1 MVLLDK
7 LKKTIF
13 FVLLV
18 IYEEVIFSVFIFK
31 QIPETII
38 IIILLSIPIGI
49 LLDMVTSCFDE
60 KINKVLSYII
70 TIVFCILFCSHV
82 VYNKIYQSIISVY
95 SFSNGKQVFQFY
107 ETILETVKNNI
118 LSIMLLVLPIV
129 FLIFL
134 HKFKKI
140 SFIKSN
146 IKEKLIKIG
155 AFVLM
160 QVIAV
165 LSITLN
171 KSNDI
176 YSIKN
181 VYYNSSS
188 LLITAK
194 KLGICTT
201 MRLDFERLVLN
212 KDSDNVTLVINQ
224 ITEQPIEELSKETE
238 YNKLNIDF
246 DAISQSKTNSTL
258 AIIDRYMAVQVP
270 SEKNEYTGM
279 FAGKN
284 LIVIVA
290 EAFSNIGIREDV
302 TPTLYKLANEGF
314 IFKNFYTPLYPV
326 STADGEYITDT
337 SLIPKEGVWSMSA
350 VQNNY
355 MPYSYANVFKKLGYT
370 TNAYHNHTASYYD
383 RDKYMKAMGYDSYL
397 ARYTGLEKRMNCSRW
412 PNSDLEMMQVTMDDY
427 INNDSFL
434 AYYMTVSGHLNYT
447 TEGNYIANKNWSL
460 VKDLPYSHRAK
471 AYLATQIE
479 LDRAVEQ
486 LVEKLNEKGLLENT
500 VIVISGD
507 HYPYGLELNE
517 INELSTYNRD
527 DTFEKYNMPL
537 IIWSAS
543 MDEPIEVEKIGSSL
557 DILPTVLNLFGIE
570 YDSRLLMGRD
580 ILSNTEPLVIFSN
593 RSFITDKGKY
603 NAITGEF
610 IDSTEEKMSQEYVN
624 KILTIIEGKF
634 QISRLILEK
643 NYYNSI
649 KEYIM

>member
-60 KINKVLSYII
+60 KINKVLTYII

-155 AFVLM
+155 TFVLM

-171 KSNDI
+171 KSNNI

-246 DAISQSKTNSTL
+246 DAISQSKTDSTL

-337 SLIPKEGVWSMSA
+337 SLIPKEGVWSMSV

-412 PNSDLEMMQVTMDDY
+412 PNSDLKMMQVTMDDY